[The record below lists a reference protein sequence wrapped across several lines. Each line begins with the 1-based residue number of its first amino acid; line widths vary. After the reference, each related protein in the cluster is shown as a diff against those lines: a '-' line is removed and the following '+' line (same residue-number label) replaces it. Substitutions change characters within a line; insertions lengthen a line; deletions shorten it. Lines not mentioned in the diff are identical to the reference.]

1 MQFFGM
7 LIYGRRCLGAAVAF
21 RVIEIHGGDRVLA
34 ENAVERNAAVQRLGG
49 VVAHTFIV
57 VFPPETGGKLKT
69 SACLTA
75 DGRRRAV
82 ARRGSPLLF
91 GTTVV
96 PLRRGEPNCLCQLN
110 LQTLVLVQQHGLGFL
125 RVHRTVVQLVAIEE
139 DLDERWPRGD
149 GALDQR
155 LR

>member
-1 MQFFGM
+1 M
-7 LIYGRRCLGAAVAF
+7 GAAVAF

-57 VFPPETGGKLKT
+57 VFPPETGGKLT
-69 SACLTA
+69 NVCLTA

-96 PLRRGEPNCLCQLN
+96 PLRRGEPQFAPAN
-110 LQTLVLVQQHGLGFL
+110 
-125 RVHRTVVQLVAIEE
+125 
-139 DLDERWPRGD
+139 
-149 GALDQR
+149 
-155 LR
+155 